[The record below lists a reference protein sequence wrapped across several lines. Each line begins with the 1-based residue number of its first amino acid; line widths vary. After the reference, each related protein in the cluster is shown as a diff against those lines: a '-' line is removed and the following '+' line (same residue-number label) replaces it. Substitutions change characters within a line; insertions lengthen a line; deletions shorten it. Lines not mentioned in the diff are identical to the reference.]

1 MVRTYAYNP
10 SIENSS
16 FSPYFGNSSV
26 RSVSLS
32 QQHQQHIETK
42 LSETPIV
49 QIESHEE
56 RHHQPQ
62 QHSTVPSHYH
72 MPLHSPH
79 IDPIGSIISLRVLY
93 LEGRLCYVPVE
104 PHLQCVINQQ
114 FGENHAYKYPS
125 SSSSVHLTAPQS
137 QNLHNK
143 EAVAFQ
149 KRSTYIQFFLDD
161 TPPWLV
167 SHPQPKSGIRKSRLW
182 MGEYNSTSENNLSHS
197 NTAERPLISFDD
209 SAIKPDM
216 HKKTLSEKEQHKLDL
231 LKQIEENKLRRQMEI
246 ELERK
251 QEERDIKKLEE
262 YNEKIRKEEENEKK
276 RQREKMKL
284 VERQNEEVLKSS
296 KTQTMDHHRR
306 SISSPNQ
313 KEKSYRER
321 TNQSS
326 NRDEQQLEWWEKKP
340 CWEGTLG
347 EDRSNTVIPAIPT
360 ISEMRRKSDINMSRR
375 RTNNYNPADSVET
388 HQSEGSR
395 TSQDSQRNKKKC
407 RTRSTSTA
415 SEKQIS
421 PGSSRNSVHQQ
432 IQVLKT
438 SVLCIV
444 HRRLYFNTAAD
455 VFNSINSQ

>member
-114 FGENHAYKYPS
+114 FGNYLCMQREGGCNYCSNQTDVHMNNHEVSKREISEIQPS
-125 SSSSVHLTAPQS
+125 PPHD
-137 QNLHNK
+137 
-143 EAVAFQ
+143 
-149 KRSTYIQFFLDD
+149 ST
-161 TPPWLV
+161 
-167 SHPQPKSGIRKSRLW
+167 
-182 MGEYNSTSENNLSHS
+182 TSENNLSHS

-340 CWEGTLG
+340 CCEGTAVLESLG
-347 EDRSNTVIPAIPT
+347 YSVWCATERTTDIFVLRLLSALLIINGYIINVTGCNADTDRTDPT
-360 ISEMRRKSDINMSRR
+360 S
-375 RTNNYNPADSVET
+375 
-388 HQSEGSR
+388 
-395 TSQDSQRNKKKC
+395 
-407 RTRSTSTA
+407 
-415 SEKQIS
+415 
-421 PGSSRNSVHQQ
+421 
-432 IQVLKT
+432 
-438 SVLCIV
+438 
-444 HRRLYFNTAAD
+444 
-455 VFNSINSQ
+455 